1 MQEIANLKENIMEI
15 LKNKREK
22 LRLNG
27 IVIDVVKDNEEEYY
41 IILEKEKYW
50 ASIVIA
56 NPYCAPYK
64 NVSFEIYRVSDA
76 KSGNMRVSNKGVDG
90 TRQMSPD
97 WVREV
102 NNKLKTNSPVR
113 KAIRE
118 AISSD
123 KLNTGLVGVDKKTGE
138 LIFIPTKI
146 TNIKK

>member
-1 MQEIANLKENIMEI
+1 MRKIANLKENIMEI

-76 KSGNMRVSNKGVDG
+76 KIISFYYDNENTTFQENIEKIDEIMKITAELERRNADG
-90 TRQMSPD
+90 
-97 WVREV
+97 
-102 NNKLKTNSPVR
+102 
-113 KAIRE
+113 
-118 AISSD
+118 
-123 KLNTGLVGVDKKTGE
+123 DKKAEEE
-138 LIFIPTKI
+138 LEKWSKDIEELD
-146 TNIKK
+146 IKF

>member
-15 LKNKREK
+15 LKNKRER

-56 NPYCAPYK
+56 NSYCAPYK

-76 KSGNMRVSNKGVDG
+76 K
-90 TRQMSPD
+90 
-97 WVREV
+97 
-102 NNKLKTNSPVR
+102 
-113 KAIRE
+113 I
-118 AISSD
+118 ISFYYD
-123 KLNTGLVGVDKKTGE
+123 NENTTFQENIEKIDEIMNYFLN
-138 LIFIPTKI
+138 IS
-146 TNIKK
+146 